1 MKLTTIKKGFLNIF
15 FEVIIYVLI
24 LLSFSVKWCT
34 EHFGNISMSEIVFT
48 LNMPLKGT
56 PNEYF
61 HSYISAAF
69 VPSLI
74 GYILLRILC
83 ILLNKALKKS
93 LTYSIYLKFKIC
105 RLQGRLQISRINH
118 LISAFTQTPRWLFPV
133 IWLMILIFITNTN
146 YQLIDYLKSSIQ
158 TSSFIEN
165 EYVNINDIHIEFPE
179 EKKNLICIYVESA
192 ETTFQD
198 RENGGVFDEN
208 IIPEMTEIANKNIS
222 FSQSDLLEGAAVAPG
237 TGWTIAGLVA
247 QTSGVPLK
255 LYTYGAK
262 TDNRLGNYEFF
273 LPGAVSIGEILAQQG
288 YHNFFMAGSDF
299 AYGGRTD
306 YFTQHGNYEIWDYY
320 SAVAEGKF
328 SEDYQTNWGFED
340 QKLYEYAKE
349 KLLDLAKEEQPFNF
363 SMLTVDSVC

>member
-208 IIPEMTEIANKNIS
+208 I
-222 FSQSDLLEGAAVAPG
+222 
-237 TGWTIAGLVA
+237 
-247 QTSGVPLK
+247 
-255 LYTYGAK
+255 
-262 TDNRLGNYEFF
+262 R
-273 LPGAVSIGEILAQQG
+273 
-288 YHNFFMAGSDF
+288 
-299 AYGGRTD
+299 
-306 YFTQHGNYEIWDYY
+306 
-320 SAVAEGKF
+320 
-328 SEDYQTNWGFED
+328 
-340 QKLYEYAKE
+340 
-349 KLLDLAKEEQPFNF
+349 
-363 SMLTVDSVC
+363 C